1 MNAGLVQNGYV
12 IARGFLGAEKTR
24 VLQELAT
31 RAYQEVDTGR
41 APATIQADVKG
52 WGGLGLPLLTGLG
65 IPKAQLAELAT
76 MIEAAAEPIIGHCRL
91 ILAISLF
98 RRHVYADTL
107 LPWHIDADGAGTKP
121 YDPCLN
127 LWLPLVSVGEGRRPS
142 LEVIPGSH
150 HVMRGEAELP
160 GDHAVRP
167 SDWIAHRFASSKRV
181 IPTLEPGDA
190 LVFDHYLLH
199 RSQPMATVDEPRLS
213 GEFRVTLREDYLSP
227 ELELDFQAAQGR
239 TDIERDLQQARN
251 EVERLTL
258 ECNFY
263 SKKAAAL
270 EQENRELTESATKYS
285 VHAQKLERELT
296 EMATKYSLWG
306 QKLERE
312 LNRIDPDGGPSR
324 RFEAKGEE

>member
-1 MNAGLVQNGYV
+1 LSPDTRRLHDAGLSHDGYV
-12 IARGFLGAEKTR
+12 IARGFLCAEKTR
-24 VLQELAT
+24 ALQELAMW
-31 RAYQEVDTGR
+31 AYQEVDTGR

-52 WGGLGLPLLTGLG
+52 WGGLGLPLLAGLG
-65 IPKAQLAELAT
+65 IPKGRMAELGT
-76 MIEAAAEPIIGHCRL
+76 MIEAAAEPIIGPCRL
-91 ILAISLF
+91 IPALCLF

-107 LPWHIDADGAGTKP
+107 LPWHIDADGAGTKD

-142 LEVIPGSH
+142 LEIIPGSH
-150 HVMRGEAELP
+150 HVMRDEAELP
-160 GDHAVRP
+160 ADYAVRP
-167 SDWIAHRFASSKRV
+167 SDWIDRRFASSERV

-199 RSQPMATVDEPRLS
+199 RSQPMARVDGPRVS
-213 GEFRVTLREDYLSP
+213 GEFRVTLRADYLSP
-227 ELELDFQAAQGR
+227 ELD
-239 TDIERDLQQARN
+239 RDLQQAQN

-258 ECNFY
+258 ERNFY
-263 SKKAAAL
+263 SKKASAL

-285 VHAQKLERELT
+285 MHAQKLERELT

-312 LNRIDPDGGPSR
+312 LNRIDPDGAPGR